1 MITELD
7 YRSILDNPL
16 EYCSLIREGG
26 KKVIASFCSY
36 FPEEVILAAGAH
48 PLRLFPAEKNTSP
61 SDRYMQGY
69 VCSVVRSAMTL
80 GLSERTDCLD
90 GLVVPHACDSYQ
102 RLSDLW
108 RCNIDIPFFSD
119 VVFPSRLD
127 SQASGEYLVDI
138 LKRFAEELSSF
149 TGEKVTEE
157 SLAEA
162 IRLTNGI
169 RKELTAVREKTLR
182 GVDVPEM
189 KTEELFKLCMI
200 LDRKEALDLAAS
212 VNRSMERAEP
222 LQEERPGIML
232 TGSVCDIPEI
242 YRIIEEAGAR
252 VVLDDTCS
260 GFRPWQTMIP
270 ERDDP
275 WLALSEYYRS
285 HRLCAS
291 KHYPGITRYDDV
303 ARMARESG
311 AEGVIFVQMKYCE
324 PYAFDYPYSRESLD
338 TIEIPSLNLEV
349 EQPLSNEGQVRTRI
363 ETLIQ
368 MLEM

>member
-1 MITELD
+1 MITELE
-7 YRSILDNPL
+7 YRSILADPL
-16 EYCSLIREGG
+16 EYCSKIREGG
-26 KKVIASFCSY
+26 TRVIGSFCSY

-48 PLRLFPAEKNTSP
+48 PLRLFPAEKNTSS

-80 GLSERTDCLD
+80 GLSKRTDCLD

-127 SQASGEYLVDI
+127 SEASGTYLIDI
-138 LKRFAEELSSF
+138 LKRFADEISSF
-149 TGEKVTEE
+149 TGEKVTKET
-157 SLAEA
+157 LQEA
-162 IRLTNGI
+162 ILLTNRI
-169 RKELTAVREKTLR
+169 RKELHSIREKYLE
-182 GVDVPEM
+182 GIEVPDM
-189 KTEELFKLCMI
+189 KIEDLFKLCMI
-200 LDRKEALDLAAS
+200 LDRREALELTLSINHAMKESDAA
-212 VNRSMERAEP
+212 EDD
-222 LQEERPGIML
+222 RPGIML

-242 YRIIEEAGAR
+242 YHIIEEAGAR

-260 GFRPWQTMIP
+260 GYRPWQTLIP
-270 ERDDP
+270 ESDAP
-275 WLALSEYYRS
+275 WEALSLYYRS

-324 PYAFDYPYSRESLD
+324 PYAFDYPYSREALD
-338 TIEIPSLNLEV
+338 SIEIPSLNLEV